1 METKKISISANNMKP
16 GETGRS
22 TRGVN
27 LAVEA
32 SLEFLLSLYK
42 DREDSFKEQL
52 VVNRKNI
59 MFWNDLYY
67 KETDPEKRKAILGHI
82 QYLEHEDSELK
93 KNHDNNNAQTM
104 QTFIKCVAAVFCVFA
119 FIGFFKAE

>member
-1 METKKISISANNMKP
+1 MENLKTIPANNMKP

-22 TRGVN
+22 TRVVN

-52 VVNRKNI
+52 EVNRKNI

-82 QYLEHEDSELK
+82 QYLEHEDSGLK

-104 QTFIKCVAAVFCVFA
+104 QTFIKFGAAVVCVFA
-119 FIGFFKAE
+119 FIGFLKTE